1 MTVNGAVECEGEVF
15 AQVLFRV
22 EFGGVCWEFLRYLT
36 LGWSP
41 TANPLGMYKFQ
52 WKIPEIFLGSSPLG
66 LMDFSLTGAI
76 QKPIFIRVIFERFYI
91 PALEARPLLAS
102 LLRTTFAPVVE
113 CQRQ

>member
-22 EFGGVCWEFLRYLT
+22 EFGVVCWEFLRYLT
-36 LGWSP
+36 LVWSP

-76 QKPIFIRVIFERFYI
+76 QKPIFIPVVFERFSI